1 MEFSEY
7 DALKLDNQVCFPLYA
22 AAREVTKLYR
32 PYLDALNL
40 TYTQYIVQREEARRE
55 AVPRLGHAHAR
66 YQEP

>member
-32 PYLDALNL
+32 PYLDAL
-40 TYTQYIVQREEARRE
+40 VQREEARRE